1 MPQLLKSMLIVS
13 FLIAAPSFALA
24 QGAQVPFIG
33 LEPGE
38 NKTIEVAADSL
49 GIDQNTGKAV
59 FSGNVI
65 IGIEGMRL
73 SADKV
78 EVVYSDQST
87 GGAGP
92 ISSLKASGNVVFS
105 NGAEAAEANEATLDI
120 EAGEVVMTGDV
131 ILTQGGNAL
140 SGQRLR
146 IDLNAGTAFI
156 EGRVQTILQTGSD
169 Q

>member
-1 MPQLLKSMLIVS
+1 MPQIFKSLLIVS
-13 FLIAAPSFALA
+13 FLTAAPSLALS
-24 QGAQVPFIG
+24 QGAQVPFVG

-38 NKTIEVAADSL
+38 NQTIEVAANSL

-59 FSGNVI
+59 FSGDVI
-65 IGIEGMRL
+65 IGIEDMRL

-78 EVVYSDQST
+78 EVVYSGEST
-87 GGAGP
+87 GGGGP

-105 NGAEAAEANEATLDI
+105 NGAEAAEANEAVFDL
-120 EAGEVVMTGDV
+120 EAGEIVMTGDV